1 MEELEAILA
10 NSPPLDATSTAGSA
24 SASDGFGLQFEALLQ
39 IVLTQLQFQDP
50 LQPIE
55 NFEFV
60 SQLAQFSQ
68 IQQAETTN
76 DRLLTLLQSDAASQ
90 AVGLLGQQVDIPAG
104 STVLSGRVTSIAFE
118 NGEPR
123 ISLETETGQSVSN
136 ISLNNISEI
145 REGQ

>member
-1 MEELEAILA
+1 MEELEAIGGVPIPFEA
-10 NSPPLDATSTAGSA
+10 TQPPDSSSAT
-24 SASDGFGLQFEALLQ
+24 DGFGLQFEALLQ

-90 AVGLLGQQVDIPAG
+90 AVGLLGQEVVIPAG
-104 STVLSGRVTSIAFE
+104 ASRLTGTVTNISFE

-123 ISLETETGQSVSN
+123 ISLATENGQTVSN
-136 ISLNNISEI
+136 ISLNSISQI
-145 REGQ
+145 REGE

>member
-1 MEELEAILA
+1 MEELEAIAGNLA
-10 NSPPLDATSTAGSA
+10 QLNAGAGESAAATTE
-24 SASDGFGLQFEALLQ
+24 GFGLQFEALLQ

-50 LQPIE
+50 LQPLE

-76 DRLLTLLQSDAASQ
+76 ENLGALLQSDSANQ
-90 AVGLLGQQVDIPAG
+90 AVGLLGQEVTIPAG
-104 STVLSGRVTSIAFE
+104 ATELIGRVTTISFE

-123 ISLETETGQSVSN
+123 MTIETADEQTVSN
-136 ISLNNISEI
+136 VSLNSVTEI
-145 REGQ
+145 REGI